1 MSPFEGFLSRVD
13 SLSIELLRHGGDTL
27 ILDIAD
33 NFADPADSG

>member
-13 SLSIELLRHGGDTL
+13 SLSIELLRHGETL